1 MNLAR
6 RITLIGGAAVLAS
19 GFAVALPAEPAAA
32 HGGFTFPATRTYACY
47 QDGLEGGNGGSL
59 NPQNPMC
66 QEALEYSSYPFWN
79 WFGNLIS
86 DAGDRHREIIPNG
99 KLCGPTEEFD
109 AFNRPGDWPATQV
122 QSGDTVTFEH
132 NAWAR
137 HPGTFTQYITKDGW
151 DPNQPLGWDDL
162 EPAPFDEVTDPPLR
176 EGGVEGAEYYW
187 QATLPEK
194 SGRHVIYSIWER
206 SDSPEAFYNCSD
218 VVFDGSGGGGG
229 EEDTQVPTAPGAPS
243 AGAVTDGS
251 AELSWGAAS
260 DDVGVT
266 GYEVHDAATGE
277 VVATTSGGTSA
288 TVSGLQAETSYS
300 FYVVALDAAGNAS
313 SPSPEVSVTTG
324 GGGSGGGPAECTVD
338 YSIANEWSGGYTANV
353 SMTNE
358 GDSALQD
365 WSVAWDFADGSTVTN
380 GWSAQFAQEGTRVTA
395 SNTDWNGD
403 VAAGA
408 SVSFGFN
415 AENGGSAAEPTA
427 FEVNGETCTA
437 S

>member
-6 RITLIGGAAVLAS
+6 RITLLGGAAVLAS

-47 QDGLEGGNGGSL
+47 QDGLEGGSGGGL

-99 KLCGPTEEFD
+99 KLCGPTEQFD
-109 AFNRPGDWPATQV
+109 AFNRPGDWPATEV

-151 DPNQPLGWDDL
+151 DPSQPLGWDDL

-176 EGGVEGAEYYW
+176 DGGVEGSEYYW

-218 VVFDGSGGGGG
+218 VVFGGDTGGG
-229 EEDTQVPTAPGAPS
+229 EDDTQAPTAPGAPS
-243 AGAVTDGS
+243 AGAVTGGS
-251 AELSWGAAS
+251 AELSWSAAS
-260 DDVGVT
+260 DNVGVT

-277 VVATTSGGTSA
+277 VVATASGGTSA
-288 TVSGLQAETSYS
+288 TVTGLQAETSYS

-313 SPSPEVSVTTG
+313 SPSPEASVTTG
-324 GGGSGGGPAECTVD
+324 SGGGGGPAECTVD
-338 YSIANEWSGGYTANV
+338 YSIANAWSGGYTADV
-353 SMTNE
+353 SVTNE
-358 GDSALQD
+358 GDTALDD

-380 GWSAQFAQEGTRVTA
+380 GWSAEFAQEGTRVTA

-403 VAAGA
+403 VAAGS

-415 AENGGSAAEPTA
+415 SETSGTAAEPTE